1 MVFIVALSF
10 VALTFGAL
18 APTVFKSRPRVAV
31 AVVVLLPPL
40 LLLWRYLA
48 FARANDWEGMG
59 ALALVIVSAAWV
71 TISFGAGVTTLTVRR
86 HAARPTSR

>member
-1 MVFIVALSF
+1 MGFFLALSL
-10 VALTFGAL
+10 AAMTFGAL

-40 LLLWRYLA
+40 LLLWRYLT

-71 TISFGAGVTTLTVRR
+71 TISLGAGATALTLRR